1 MQEMSTSPNVLS
13 VGRAKQATFL
23 FGVVSLLIAC
33 GGTDED
39 SIPSTSESVI
49 TTVSTPNETT
59 TTVLPTAVSDAVF
72 GALSDGSV
80 AALTDVIELVTP
92 GSPAEILV
100 RHQLSV
106 ARFATEVD
114 AEIAALPTTT
124 TTTVV
129 VDTTDASTTSTTVEL
144 GCEWTNSCTVY
155 ETPIFDNEGDLR
167 SFSVNGT
174 PVEQILIGPGPLVVV
189 ESVQARVVSGYRA
202 PTGVTALIVS
212 VTAGDEALTTF
223 GFAAI
228 QRPFTAENSAP
239 VETDGAW
246 GAEQIAAGQSG
257 EMLLVF
263 PDTPLDGDIVL
274 SVVTSSS
281 IDLELEL
288 PLITP

>member
-1 MQEMSTSPNVLS
+1 
-13 VGRAKQATFL
+13 
-23 FGVVSLLIAC
+23 
-33 GGTDED
+33 
-39 SIPSTSESVI
+39 
-49 TTVSTPNETT
+49 
-59 TTVLPTAVSDAVF
+59 
-72 GALSDGSV
+72 
-80 AALTDVIELVTP
+80 
-92 GSPAEILV
+92 
-100 RHQLSV
+100 
-106 ARFATEVD
+106 
-114 AEIAALPTTT
+114 
-124 TTTVV
+124 
-129 VDTTDASTTSTTVEL
+129 
-144 GCEWTNSCTVY
+144 
-155 ETPIFDNEGDLR
+155 
-167 SFSVNGT
+167 
-174 PVEQILIGPGPLVVV
+174 
-189 ESVQARVVSGYRA
+189 
-202 PTGVTALIVS
+202 VTALIVS